1 MRGAIL
7 YTGGKDSH
15 YALIEAWLNYS
26 VEPAVLV
33 VVRPRKSDSWM
44 FHSINATWATLHAD
58 AIGVPHEV
66 VEVSGEKEV
75 EIDELRE
82 HLEEIISRY
91 RCDALVTGA
100 VASRYQKERVD
111 RLAKDLGVK
120 HVTPLWLRDQREIFL
135 AESEL
140 IDYMFVAVQ
149 AYGLSESMLGVPIRY
164 LRPYKMLQTFSKYGI
179 SPVGEGGEF
188 ETFVLAS
195 PLMKKAVCVRKAG
208 ILWSARAWSGYYIIE
223 DAGLC

>member
-1 MRGAIL
+1 MRGAVL

-15 YALIEAWLNYS
+15 YALIKAWIQHD

-33 VVRPRKSDSWM
+33 IVRPRRSDSWM
-44 FHSINATWATLHAD
+44 FHSINASWAALHAD
-58 AIGVPHEV
+58 AIGVPYEI

-75 EIDELRE
+75 EISELRGR
-82 HLEEIISRY
+82 LKGIISRY

-100 VASRYQKERVD
+100 VASKYQKERVD
-111 RLAKDLGVK
+111 KMADYIGVK
-120 HVTPLWLRDQREIFL
+120 HVAPLWLGNQREIFL
-135 AESEL
+135 SESDML
-140 IDYMFVAVQ
+140 DFMIVAVQ
-149 AYGLSESMLGVPIRY
+149 AYGLSKSVLGVPIRY
-164 LRPYKMLQTFSKYGI
+164 LGPHRLLQTFTKYGI

-195 PLMKKAVCVRKAG
+195 PLMKKSVCVRKAR
-208 ILWSARAWSGYYIIE
+208 ILWSERAWSGYYVIE